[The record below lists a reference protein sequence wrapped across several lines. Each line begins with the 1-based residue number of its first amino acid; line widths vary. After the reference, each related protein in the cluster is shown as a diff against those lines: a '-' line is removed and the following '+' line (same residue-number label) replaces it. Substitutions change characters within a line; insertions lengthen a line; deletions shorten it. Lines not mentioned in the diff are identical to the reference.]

1 MMQQHVIAYVNQ
13 RGERVPYSTAYTVTQ
28 IASAVLDCEARYG
41 YADVKPFVAAKPL
54 PHIRPK

>member
-13 RGERVPYSTAYTVTQ
+13 RGERVPYSTAYSVTQ

-41 YADVKPFVAAKPL
+41 YADVKPYVAANPL
-54 PHIRPK
+54 PHIKPK